1 MNEVVKYLGLFRLL
15 LQTLEDAGCR
25 HLDLAEVRFRSVAIN
40 RDRPLSKL
48 DLLVA
53 GKLRLR
59 VKRRV
64 ETVHYREIVFQMTN
78 EFYNI
83 RLRIR

>member
-1 MNEVVKYLGLFRLL
+1 
-15 LQTLEDAGCR
+15 
-25 HLDLAEVRFRSVAIN
+25 
-40 RDRPLSKL
+40 
-48 DLLVA
+48 
-53 GKLRLR
+53 